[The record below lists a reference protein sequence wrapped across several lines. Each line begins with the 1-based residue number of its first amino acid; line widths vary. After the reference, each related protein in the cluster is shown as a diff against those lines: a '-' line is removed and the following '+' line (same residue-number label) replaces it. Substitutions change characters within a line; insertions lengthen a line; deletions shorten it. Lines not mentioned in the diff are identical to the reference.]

1 MVLQATSATA
11 LPSVWQPEPF
21 PAKLRLAPA
30 DPAASERGEGRLRP
44 LEVADCTMCGVTRP
58 LGLLVSDGGTAC
70 ADVRWYCK
78 DVRSCTERWTTA
90 LPQQP
95 EGLPQET
102 QPATPLRRPHAFLT
116 GSAVAMAVAGAA
128 FALLPALRAGPR
140 DTVGGSNGTGRG
152 YHAPFGQKGF
162 YFSSGG
168 PSESALPP
176 VPAEA
181 ALKNR

>member
-30 DPAASERGEGRLRP
+30 DPAAPERGEGRLRP

-95 EGLPQET
+95 EDLPQET
-102 QPATPLRRPHAFLT
+102 QPATPLRPPPAVRPNLRQGKRQGNKYGGTAVARRAAWIAVGTHAF
-116 GSAVAMAVAGAA
+116 
-128 FALLPALRAGPR
+128 LPALRAGPR
-140 DTVGGSNGTGRG
+140 DT
-152 YHAPFGQKGF
+152 
-162 YFSSGG
+162 
-168 PSESALPP
+168 
-176 VPAEA
+176 AE
-181 ALKNR
+181 

>member
-30 DPAASERGEGRLRP
+30 DPAAPERGEGRLRP

-102 QPATPLRRPHAFLT
+102 QPATPLRPPPAGRPPGYRGRLERGRGAGTTPRSAKKGFT
-116 GSAVAMAVAGAA
+116 SAADGRAAVACRRY
-128 FALLPALRAGPR
+128 LPRTR
-140 DTVGGSNGTGRG
+140 
-152 YHAPFGQKGF
+152 
-162 YFSSGG
+162 
-168 PSESALPP
+168 
-176 VPAEA
+176 
-181 ALKNR
+181 